1 MSPEDIMRDVT
12 EHLRGRDNS
21 TIIRVSLSVSSMDV
35 TYVDG
40 TIYRIYMNV
49 EKVGNIGDQDY
60 D

>member
-12 EHLRGRDNS
+12 EHIAGRDRE
-21 TIIRVSLSVSSMDV
+21 TIIRLSLSVSSMDV

-40 TIYRIYMNV
+40 TIYRIYMSV
-49 EKVGNIGDQDY
+49 ERVGNIGDQDY